1 MLSPSD
7 TQTILVVDDTPA
19 NITLLVGLLSGNYK
33 IKVAINRAKALKIAF
48 TELHPTLILLDIIM
62 SYGEGLGIIL
72 EVWGTHFDPEII
84 DAFKEVQDTVARIA
98 ATFSGKPTLQ
108 PETPAKGIKHAYYQ
122 ENSVRG

>member
-62 SYGEGLGIIL
+62 SYGEALGII
-72 EVWGTHFDPEII
+72 
-84 DAFKEVQDTVARIA
+84 
-98 ATFSGKPTLQ
+98 
-108 PETPAKGIKHAYYQ
+108 
-122 ENSVRG
+122 